1 MAYKLV
7 TEAAKHMQA
16 LFPVRRPLGA
26 YATYEKMFLR
36 MLICSENVVLG
47 KGLVPPP
54 HHPQQGV

>member
-1 MAYKLV
+1 
-7 TEAAKHMQA
+7 MQA

-26 YATYEKMFLR
+26 YATYEKMFFLR